1 MTKPFDQKF
10 NRADKSFDSL
20 QECIAYVQLT
30 YPENTTTKIK
40 VIDIETG
47 ERFETFVS
55 AYFYRGEEY
64 AYPTTVSSMQRLN
77 DNAELA
83 KEVKEKFK
91 SVASRIDMELQEFSN
106 LSPMYSAAY
115 LQHYGLPTELLDI
128 TSSLEIAAYFAS
140 CGKIGDEGLLC
151 VLPTQ
156 DIYTQSKI
164 IDLTDH
170 PSAERP
176 RRQFAYGFFHD
187 KFIDL
192 KQADCVSTLK
202 LKWFS
207 FKLTEQDI
215 KKFKVKEEI
224 LNAQTDKVAGMIQI
238 IVDDFEKQEDE
249 IAKWL
254 SEKVVPAPFVA
265 KIIDYWEH
273 KPQQPKTVEL
283 ISIQEAGMAYNADV
297 ERENNYKKWS
307 NLHPEVRPHKLKPLV
322 QKYPLE

>member
-1 MTKPFDQKF
+1 MIEPFEQKF
-10 NRADKSFDSL
+10 NRAEKSFNSL
-20 QECIAYVQLT
+20 KECVEYIEQT
-30 YPENTTTKIK
+30 YPKDTTTKIK
-40 VIDIETG
+40 AVDTETG
-47 ERFETFVS
+47 ERFETTIS

-77 DNAELA
+77 DNSELT
-83 KEVKEKFK
+83 KEVKEKLK
-91 SVASRIDMELQEFSN
+91 SVVSRIDIELQKFSN

-128 TSSLEIAAYFAS
+128 TSRLEIAAYFAS

-151 VLPTQ
+151 VLPIQ

-164 IDLTDH
+164 IDLTDN

-176 RRQFAYGFFHD
+176 RRQLAYGFFHD

-192 KQADCVSTLK
+192 KNADCVNTLK

-207 FKLTEQDI
+207 FKLTKQDVE
-215 KKFKVKEEI
+215 KFKAKAEI

-249 IAKWL
+249 VAKWL

-283 ISIQEAGMAYNADV
+283 VSIQEAGMTYNADL
-297 ERENNYKKWS
+297 ERGNNYKKWS
-307 NLHPEVRPHKLKPLV
+307 NLHPEIRPHKLKQLV